1 MSKAIKY
8 ILLNVFFVLTSIL
21 QAQEDCNPDPC
32 CPPPCPP
39 KDPCAKCAQLWPTCG
54 PDWIVTPNAGP
65 CVSSGADLFLTA
77 EFLYWTARQDGLEF
91 AFTNNVTQSTTST
104 HSEKGKIFH
113 PDWRMEPGFKIGLGI
128 FFDCDGWDLYANYT
142 WLRTRNTDE
151 TALPKDLKILRP
163 LIFSTEDIDHIK
175 ITSDWKHD
183 FSVIDLELG
192 RNFFI
197 SQCLH
202 LRPHFGLKGTWQKQ
216 KWDVVDTG
224 IDSIQSTLITFADL
238 DLDYWGIGIRTG
250 LDSAWHFTPCFSL
263 LGEVAIAALWE
274 RFDSETKIFTHDIT
288 AGSFVVELFIEN
300 AFHSIHSVL
309 ELYLG
314 LRFENWFCCN
324 EYHWSIEGGK

>member
-1 MSKAIKY
+1 
-8 ILLNVFFVLTSIL
+8 
-21 QAQEDCNPDPC
+21 
-32 CPPPCPP
+32 
-39 KDPCAKCAQLWPTCG
+39 
-54 PDWIVTPNAGP
+54 
-65 CVSSGADLFLTA
+65 
-77 EFLYWTARQDGLEF
+77 
-91 AFTNNVTQSTTST
+91 
-104 HSEKGKIFH
+104 
-113 PDWRMEPGFKIGLGI
+113 
-128 FFDCDGWDLYANYT
+128 
-142 WLRTRNTDE
+142 
-151 TALPKDLKILRP
+151 
-163 LIFSTEDIDHIK
+163 
-175 ITSDWKHD
+175 
-183 FSVIDLELG
+183 
-192 RNFFI
+192 
-197 SQCLH
+197 
-202 LRPHFGLKGTWQKQ
+202 PHFGLKGTWQKQ

-324 EYHWSIEGGK
+324 EYHWSIEGGWEIQWWADQNKFFFIPGDLGAFRGGDLGLQGFTLKVRLDF